1 MRTIGSKQLTIHH
14 SSFTIT
20 MKYWLVKQE
29 PESYSFEMFQK
40 EKKTD
45 WTGVRNFTAR
55 NNLKEMKVGDKVF
68 YYHSGDERA
77 VVGLAKV
84 TKAAFPDPTADEGS
98 WVAVELEAGKAVKKP
113 VTLADIK
120 ANKKLAEMKLVKLSR
135 LSVSPVTKDEWDE
148 IMEMSK

>member
-1 MRTIGSKQLTIHH
+1 MN
-14 SSFTIT
+14 
-20 MKYWLVKQE
+20 YWLVKQE
-29 PESYSFEMFQK
+29 PESYSFETFQK

-84 TKAAFPDPTADEGS
+84 SKAAFADPTADEGS
-98 WVAVELEAGKAVKKP
+98 WVAVELEAGKAVKNP
-113 VTLADIK
+113 VTLAAIK

-135 LSVSPVTKDEWDE
+135 LSVSPVSKDEWDE
-148 IMEMSK
+148 IIEMSK

>member
-1 MRTIGSKQLTIHH
+1 MN
-14 SSFTIT
+14 
-20 MKYWLVKQE
+20 YWLVKQE
-29 PESYSFEMFQK
+29 PESYSFETFQK

-55 NNLKEMKVGDKVF
+55 NNLKEMKTGDKVF

-98 WVAVELEAGKAVKKP
+98 WVAVELEAGKSVKNP
-113 VTLADIK
+113 VTLAAIK
-120 ANKKLAEMKLVKLSR
+120 ANKKLADMKLVKLSR

-148 IMEMSK
+148 IMEMAK

>member
-1 MRTIGSKQLTIHH
+1 MN
-14 SSFTIT
+14 
-20 MKYWLVKQE
+20 YWLVKQE
-29 PESYSFEMFQK
+29 PESYSFETFQK
-40 EKKTD
+40 EGKTD

-84 TKAAFPDPTADEGS
+84 SKAAFPDPTADEGS
-98 WVAVELEAGKAVKKP
+98 WVAVELEAGKAVKNP
-113 VTLADIK
+113 VTLAAIK

-148 IMEMSK
+148 ILEMSK

>member
-1 MRTIGSKQLTIHH
+1 MR
-14 SSFTIT
+14 
-20 MKYWLVKQE
+20 YWLVKQE
-29 PESYSFEMFQK
+29 PESYSFAQFQK

-98 WVAVELEAGKAVKKP
+98 WVAVELEAGKPLKRP
-113 VTLADIK
+113 VTLAEIK
-120 ANKKLAEMKLVKLSR
+120 ANKKLSEMKLVKLSR

-148 IMEMSK
+148 ILEMAK